1 MEQTLNFDIV
11 SRIRELVPDCSSLDD
26 AYLVAHIAGGAGI
39 ALAAHAGTI
48 RMDGMTVLFV
58 KGGTADIEV
67 NMERFEATGPCACV
81 LHHGSR
87 VQFKPRAGGED
98 IDMYVVFMSTEFLQG
113 ININMTAF
121 NLPAIIAEK
130 PSPVAE
136 LTPDDFD
143 IMERYLYLLR
153 ANATAQ
159 STRQLSLNIG
169 ASLVAAIIYELARQQ
184 YRRTS
189 ALEGHNSHARTTRV
203 TYVHDFVKL
212 VRAHYAMERSVAF
225 YAEKLCISPKYLS
238 LIVKQATGRS
248 AARWIDEFVLMEA
261 KNMLRY
267 SGKNIQQIAYALNFS
282 NQSSFGKYFKHLTG
296 LSPTEYQKS

>member
-1 MEQTLNFDIV
+1 MEHTLNFDIV
-11 SRIRELVPDCSSLDD
+11 SHIRELVPDCAVLDD
-26 AYLVAHIAGGAGI
+26 AYLVAHLDSAAAS
-39 ALAAHAGTI
+39 ALSPHAGTI

-58 KGGTADIEV
+58 KDGAADIEV
-67 NMERFEATGPCACV
+67 NLDRFEATGPCACV

-87 VQFKPRAGGED
+87 VQFCQRGDKAPE
-98 IDMYVVFMSTEFLQG
+98 MYILFMSTEFLQS

-153 ANATAQ
+153 ANASAQ

>member
-1 MEQTLNFDIV
+1 MEQTLNFDII
-11 SRIRELVPDCSSLDD
+11 SRIRELVPNCAALDN
-26 AYLVAHIAGGAGI
+26 AYLVAHLDSTTGGLPGRQAD
-39 ALAAHAGTI
+39 TI

-58 KGGTADIEV
+58 KSGTADIEV
-67 NMERFEATGPCACV
+67 NLERFEATGPCACV

-87 VQFKPRAGGED
+87 VQFTPRGGAEPE
-98 IDMYVVFMSTEFLQG
+98 MYVLFMSTEFLQS
-113 ININMTAF
+113 INLNMTAF
-121 NLPAIIAEK
+121 NLPAIVAEK

-136 LTPDDFD
+136 LSADDFD
-143 IMERYLYLLR
+143 TMERYLYLLR
-153 ANATAQ
+153 TNASVQ
-159 STRQLSLNIG
+159 STPQLSLNIG
-169 ASLVAAIIYELARQQ
+169 ANLVAAIIYELARQQ

-212 VRAHYAMERSVAF
+212 VRAHYTMERSVAF

-296 LSPTEYQKS
+296 MSPTEYQKS

>member
-11 SRIRELVPDCSSLDD
+11 SRIRELVPDCGQLDD
-26 AYLVAHIAGGAGI
+26 AYVVAHIEGE
-39 ALAAHAGTI
+39 AARAVMSAAPGTI
-48 RMDGMTVLFV
+48 RVDGMTVLFL
-58 KGGTADIEV
+58 KSGTADIEV
-67 NMERFEATGPCACV
+67 NMERFEATGPCTCI
-81 LHHGSR
+81 LHYGSR
-87 VQFKPRAGGED
+87 VQFAARGKEVPE
-98 IDMYVVFMSTEFLQG
+98 MYILFLSTEFLQG

-130 PSPVAE
+130 PAPVAE
-136 LTPDDFD
+136 ISAQDFD
-143 IMERYLYLLR
+143 IIERYLYLLQ
-153 ANATAQ
+153 ANARAQ
-159 STRQLSLNIG
+159 STRQLSVSIG
-169 ASLVAAIIYELARQQ
+169 ASLVAAIIYELARLQ
-184 YRRTS
+184 YRHTS
-189 ALEGHNSHARTTRV
+189 ALEGHGSHSHSTRV

-261 KNMLRY
+261 KNLLRY

-296 LSPTEYQKS
+296 LSPTEYQKT